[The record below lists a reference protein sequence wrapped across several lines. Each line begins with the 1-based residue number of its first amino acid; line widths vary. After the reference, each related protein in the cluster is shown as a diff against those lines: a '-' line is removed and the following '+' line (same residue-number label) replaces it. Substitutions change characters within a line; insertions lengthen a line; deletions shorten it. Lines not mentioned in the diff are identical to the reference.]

1 MKSATFKSVLAVW
14 LVAGTSALAFAQ
26 MPRPVAPAAAAPAP
40 TPAPAAPAAV
50 PAKPAAQ
57 PAAPVAAAPA
67 PAMAAP
73 VAHPAAST
81 APVTKPA
88 VTMPAA
94 AAGHPAPAVAA
105 PAPLAAT
112 APAAPAVAP
121 KPATELDQMKVLEG
135 TWRCD
140 GRAPSG
146 PTGPEHAYKS
156 TWKFKRDLDNFW
168 WAAEYQQVK
177 AKTNPVP
184 MKARGYM
191 TYDPSSKGFVMLG
204 VDNMGGTSSE
214 STTGWAGD
222 SVTLAGDASQGGRK
236 IPFREVI
243 TKHGDREFT
252 WRGEM
257 KVGSDWVTLGED
269 RCKK

>member
-1 MKSATFKSVLAVW
+1 MKKATIRSLLLVW
-14 LVAGTSALAFAQ
+14 LVAGAPDSAFAQ
-26 MPRPVAPAAAAPAP
+26 LPRPVAPAA
-40 TPAPAAPAAV
+40 PAAPATA
-50 PAKPAAQ
+50 PGKPVAQ
-57 PAAPVAAAPA
+57 PAAPVAPA
-67 PAMAAP
+67 PVVAAP
-73 VAHPAAST
+73 VAHPVAPAS
-81 APVTKPA
+81 PVTKPA
-88 VTMPAA
+88 VAVPVAAPHAAAPAPAA
-94 AAGHPAPAVAA
+94 MAATPPAPAVA
-105 PAPLAAT
+105 
-112 APAAPAVAP
+112 AP

-140 GRAPSG
+140 GRAPAG
-146 PTGPEHAYKS
+146 PSGPEHAYKS

-177 AKTNPVP
+177 AKNNPVP

-191 TYDPSSKGFVMLG
+191 TYDPGTKGFVMLG

-214 STTGWAGD
+214 TTPGWTGD

-236 IPFREVI
+236 VPFREVI
-243 TKHGDREFT
+243 TKNGNREFT

>member
-1 MKSATFKSVLAVW
+1 MKKATLESFFSVW
-14 LVAGTSALAFAQ
+14 LVAAAPAVAFAQ
-26 MPRPVAPAAAAPAP
+26 MPRPVTPSPSAPVAPVPSTTKPVAQPATPPPP
-40 TPAPAAPAAV
+40 TSAMATPPAHPIAPAAPI
-50 PAKPAAQ
+50 
-57 PAAPVAAAPA
+57 
-67 PAMAAP
+67 
-73 VAHPAAST
+73 
-81 APVTKPA
+81 TKPA
-88 VTMPAA
+88 VTAPAGAA
-94 AAGHPAPAVAA
+94 AHAGSPASTAVAA
-105 PAPLAAT
+105 VPQAPAT
-112 APAAPAVAP
+112 ALAAP

-140 GRAPSG
+140 GRAPAG
-146 PTGPEHAYKS
+146 PGGPEHAYKS

-177 AKTNPVP
+177 AKNNPAP

-191 TYDPSSKGFVMLG
+191 TYDPGSKGFVMLG

-214 STTGWAGD
+214 TTPGWTGD

-243 TKHGDREFT
+243 TKNGNREFT

-257 KVGSDWVTLGED
+257 KMGSDWVTLGED

>member
-1 MKSATFKSVLAVW
+1 MKKATVKSLLAVW
-14 LVAGTSALAFAQ
+14 LIAGAPALAFAQ
-26 MPRPVAPAAAAPAP
+26 MPRPVAPAAPAAPVAPPTPATRPVAQPAAPAMAAPAP
-40 TPAPAAPAAV
+40 HPAAAAPVTKPAVAAPAPAPAT
-50 PAKPAAQ
+50 AA
-57 PAAPVAAAPA
+57 AAPVAAAP
-67 PAMAAP
+67 
-73 VAHPAAST
+73 
-81 APVTKPA
+81 
-88 VTMPAA
+88 
-94 AAGHPAPAVAA
+94 
-105 PAPLAAT
+105 
-112 APAAPAVAP
+112 VAP
-121 KPATELDQMKVLEG
+121 KPPAERDQRKGLEG

-140 GRAPSG
+140 GRAPAG
-146 PTGPEHAYKS
+146 PGGPEHAYKS

-168 WAAEYQQVK
+168 WAAEYQQLK
-177 AKTNPVP
+177 AKNNPAP

-191 TYDPSSKGFVMLG
+191 TYDPGSKGFVMLG

-214 STTGWAGD
+214 TPPGWTGD

-243 TKHGDREFT
+243 TKNGEREFT

>member
-1 MKSATFKSVLAVW
+1 MKKATVKSLLAVW
-14 LVAGTSALAFAQ
+14 LIAGAPALAFAQ
-26 MPRPVAPAAAAPAP
+26 MPRPVAPAAPAAPVAPPTPATRPVAQPAAPAIAAPAP
-40 TPAPAAPAAV
+40 HPAATAAPVTKPAVAAPAPAPAT
-50 PAKPAAQ
+50 AA
-57 PAAPVAAAPA
+57 AAPVAAAP
-67 PAMAAP
+67 
-73 VAHPAAST
+73 
-81 APVTKPA
+81 
-88 VTMPAA
+88 
-94 AAGHPAPAVAA
+94 
-105 PAPLAAT
+105 
-112 APAAPAVAP
+112 VAP
-121 KPATELDQMKVLEG
+121 KPPAELDQMKVLEG

-140 GRAPSG
+140 GRAPAG
-146 PTGPEHAYKS
+146 PGGPEHAYKS

-168 WAAEYQQVK
+168 WAAEYQQLK
-177 AKTNPVP
+177 AKNNPAP

-191 TYDPSSKGFVMLG
+191 TYDPGSKGFVMLG

-214 STTGWAGD
+214 TTPGWTGD

-243 TKHGDREFT
+243 TKNGEREFT

>member
-1 MKSATFKSVLAVW
+1 MKKATVKSLLAVW
-14 LVAGTSALAFAQ
+14 LIAGAPALAFAQ
-26 MPRPVAPAAAAPAP
+26 MPRPVAPAAPAAPVAPPTPATRPVAQPAAPAIAAPAP
-40 TPAPAAPAAV
+40 HPAATAAPVTKPAVAAPAPAPAT
-50 PAKPAAQ
+50 AA
-57 PAAPVAAAPA
+57 AAPVAAAPVA
-67 PAMAAP
+67 AAP
-73 VAHPAAST
+73 VA
-81 APVTKPA
+81 
-88 VTMPAA
+88 
-94 AAGHPAPAVAA
+94 
-105 PAPLAAT
+105 
-112 APAAPAVAP
+112 P
-121 KPATELDQMKVLEG
+121 KPPAELDQMKVLEG

-140 GRAPSG
+140 GRAPAG
-146 PTGPEHAYKS
+146 PGGPEHAYKS

-168 WAAEYQQVK
+168 WAAEYQQLK
-177 AKTNPVP
+177 AKNNPAP

-191 TYDPSSKGFVMLG
+191 TYDPGSKGFVMLG

-214 STTGWAGD
+214 TTPGWTGD

-243 TKHGDREFT
+243 TKNGEREFT

>member
-1 MKSATFKSVLAVW
+1 MKSATLKSVLAVW

-40 TPAPAAPAAV
+40 LPAPAAV

-57 PAAPVAAAPA
+57 PAAPVAASPA
-67 PAMAAP
+67 LAMPAP
-73 VAHPAAST
+73 VAHPTAPP

-88 VTMPAA
+88 VTAPAA
-94 AAGHPAPAVAA
+94 AGAHPVAAVAA
-105 PAPLAAT
+105 PAT
-112 APAAPAVAP
+112 GAPAAPAAVAP

-146 PTGPEHAYKS
+146 PAGPEHAYKS

-177 AKTNPVP
+177 AKANPLP

-214 STTGWAGD
+214 STTGWSGD

-243 TKHGDREFT
+243 TKHGDHEFT

>member
-1 MKSATFKSVLAVW
+1 MKKATLKSLLAVW
-14 LVAGTSALAFAQ
+14 LMAGAPTLAFAQ
-26 MPRPVAPAAAAPAP
+26 MPRPVAPS
-40 TPAPAAPAAV
+40 APAAPAVPPARAV
-50 PAKPAAQ
+50 AQ
-57 PAAPVAAAPA
+57 PAAPVAPLPVPAQPAAHAAAAP
-67 PAMAAP
+67 
-73 VAHPAAST
+73 
-81 APVTKPA
+81 PVTKPA
-88 VTMPAA
+88 VTAPAA
-94 AAGHPAPAVAA
+94 TAHTAPPAPAPVVANA
-105 PAPLAAT
+105 VP
-112 APAAPAVAP
+112 VAP
-121 KPATELDQMKVLEG
+121 KPAAELDQMKVLEG

-140 GRAPSG
+140 GRAPAG
-146 PTGPEHAYKS
+146 PGGPEHAYKS

-168 WAAEYQQVK
+168 WAAEYQQLK
-177 AKTNPVP
+177 AKNNPAP

-191 TYDPSSKGFVMLG
+191 TYDPGSKGFVMLG

-214 STTGWAGD
+214 TTPGWTGD

-243 TKHGDREFT
+243 TKNGEREFT

>member
-1 MKSATFKSVLAVW
+1 MKKATVKSLLAVW
-14 LVAGTSALAFAQ
+14 LIAGAPALAFAQ
-26 MPRPVAPAAAAPAP
+26 MPRPVAPAAPAAPVAPPTPATRPVAQPAAPASAAPAP
-40 TPAPAAPAAV
+40 HPAATAAPVTKPAVAAPAPAPAT
-50 PAKPAAQ
+50 AA
-57 PAAPVAAAPA
+57 AAPVAAAP
-67 PAMAAP
+67 
-73 VAHPAAST
+73 
-81 APVTKPA
+81 
-88 VTMPAA
+88 
-94 AAGHPAPAVAA
+94 
-105 PAPLAAT
+105 
-112 APAAPAVAP
+112 VAP
-121 KPATELDQMKVLEG
+121 KPPAELDQMKVLEG

-140 GRAPSG
+140 GRAPAG
-146 PTGPEHAYKS
+146 PGGPEHAYKS

-168 WAAEYQQVK
+168 WAAEYQQLK
-177 AKTNPVP
+177 AKNNPAP

-191 TYDPSSKGFVMLG
+191 TYDPGSKGFVMLG

-214 STTGWAGD
+214 TTPGWTGD

-243 TKHGDREFT
+243 TKNGEREFT

>member
-1 MKSATFKSVLAVW
+1 MKNATVKSLLSVW
-14 LVAGTSALAFAQ
+14 LIAGAPALAFAQ
-26 MPRPVAPAAAAPAP
+26 MPRPVAPASPSPPA
-40 TPAPAAPAAV
+40 APAAPAATATKPVAQPVPPASPTAVTAGPAAHPTTAPASVTKPAV
-50 PAKPAAQ
+50 PAPAAGAHATA
-57 PAAPVAAAPA
+57 AAPVAAAP
-67 PAMAAP
+67 
-73 VAHPAAST
+73 VPAAV
-81 APVTKPA
+81 P
-88 VTMPAA
+88 
-94 AAGHPAPAVAA
+94 
-105 PAPLAAT
+105 
-112 APAAPAVAP
+112 VAP

-140 GRAPSG
+140 GRAPAG
-146 PTGPEHAYKS
+146 PGGPEHAYKS

-177 AKTNPVP
+177 AKNNPAP

-191 TYDPSSKGFVMLG
+191 TYDPGAKGFVMLG

-214 STTGWAGD
+214 TTPGWTGD

-243 TKHGDREFT
+243 TKNGEREFT

-257 KVGSDWVTLGED
+257 KVGADWVTLGED

>member
-1 MKSATFKSVLAVW
+1 MKKATIKSVLTVW
-14 LVAGTSALAFAQ
+14 LVAGAPAIASAQTA
-26 MPRPVAPAAAAPAP
+26 RPVAPLA
-40 TPAPAAPAAV
+40 PAPAAP
-50 PAKPAAQ
+50 PSTRPAAS
-57 PAAPVAAAPA
+57 PTAPAAPA
-67 PAMAAP
+67 PAPAAP
-73 VAHPAAST
+73 VVNPVAPA

-88 VTMPAA
+88 VTLPAGA
-94 AAGHPAPAVAA
+94 APHSAGSAAAA
-105 PAPLAAT
+105 PAPGAVAA
-112 APAAPAVAP
+112 AP
-121 KPATELDQMKVLEG
+121 KPAAELDQMKVLEG

-140 GRAPSG
+140 GRAPAG
-146 PTGPEHAYKS
+146 PGGPEHAYKS

-177 AKTNPVP
+177 AKNNPAP

-191 TYDPSSKGFVMLG
+191 TYDPGTKGFVMLG

-214 STTGWAGD
+214 TSPGWTGE

-243 TKHGDREFT
+243 TRNGDREFT

>member
-1 MKSATFKSVLAVW
+1 MKKATIKSVLSVW
-14 LVAGTSALAFAQ
+14 LVAGAPAIAFAQ
-26 MPRPVAPAAAAPAP
+26 LPRTVAP
-40 TPAPAAPAAV
+40 
-50 PAKPAAQ
+50 
-57 PAAPVAAAPA
+57 
-67 PAMAAP
+67 
-73 VAHPAAST
+73 
-81 APVTKPA
+81 
-88 VTMPAA
+88 
-94 AAGHPAPAVAA
+94 
-105 PAPLAAT
+105 T
-112 APAAPAVAP
+112 APAAPAPAATKPVAQPMAPAAPSPVTAPAPHATAPAITKPAVTAVAPHPAAPAPAAAGPSAVAAPAAVSVAP
-121 KPATELDQMKVLEG
+121 KPATELEQMKVLEG

-140 GRAPSG
+140 GRAPAG
-146 PTGPEHAYKS
+146 PGGPEHAYKS

-177 AKTNPVP
+177 AKTNPAP

-191 TYDPSSKGFVMLG
+191 TYDPATKGFVMLG

-214 STTGWAGD
+214 TTSGWAGD

-243 TKHGDREFT
+243 TKNGNREFT